1 MSFSEDINMI
11 MNTIRLCNKKYEDG
25 PSSVEEFKNELKEI
39 INSFCKELKKF
50 SDMYFNDWIN
60 NILEEDFAMSYYI
73 ENWCKNAKLENIDA
87 LFRNLGI
94 NFKFQPG
101 DYEQEFL
108 YDCSYDY
115 HAKNALVINLEDIS
129 DSNTMYK
136 YLSYIKE
143 YTIRFYECIV
153 KINQIPNTITRYPA
167 DYSISLEVIDI
178 KDNMKKIVDYFT
190 KLSE

>member
-1 MSFSEDINMI
+1 MSFSEDINMT

-25 PSSVEEFKNELKEI
+25 QSSVEEFKNELKEI

-50 SDMYFNDWIN
+50 SDMYFNNWN
-60 NILEEDFAMSYYI
+60 NILEEDFGMSYYL

-94 NFKFQPG
+94 NFRFQPG

-108 YDCSYDY
+108 YDCSHDY

-129 DSNTMYK
+129 DSNTMYT

-143 YTIRFYECIV
+143 YTTRFYECIV

-167 DYSISLEVIDI
+167 DYSISLQVIDI
-178 KDNMKKIVDYFT
+178 KDNMKKIVDYFI